1 MSTLPVTSLLHSVQ
15 LQRKPKHRTTSLALF
30 ALIVVSFYIF
40 FIARPSLDLAPIAL
54 HSDTR
59 GHPDTRVH
67 LHGEGPSTPSSR
79 LFRLPLKTPNNV
91 DRPKVNLD
99 ATQELAA
106 VAAFIAALPQNT
118 IPRSIDPTE
127 PIDPQLVLDFD
138 TRSPRATEEVNQ
150 IVDEVWSRY
159 PVMLFTKV
167 RHSTPAFCHSS
178 YTGRRLQLHQGYS
191 REIRSTFLNMNLRPS
206 PAIFDVDQR
215 GKQLAGHSFTNCSI
229 FFLLTEDA
237 EVLIPLL
244 HRLTSTT
251 ELPLV
256 LIGGKPVGSF
266 ATVRELKESGELA
279 KMITDAGAIIDGGAK
294 KKKGH

>member
-54 HSDTR
+54 RSDTR
-59 GHPDTRVH
+59 GHSDTRVH
-67 LHGEGPSTPSSR
+67 LHDEDSSIPSSR
-79 LFRLPLKTPNNV
+79 LFRLPVKTPNNV
-91 DRPKVNLD
+91 DRPKVTLD

-118 IPRSIDPTE
+118 IPRSIDPNE

-138 TRSPRATEEVNQ
+138 IRSPRATEEVNQ
-150 IVDEVWSRY
+150 IVEEVWSRY
-159 PVMLFTKV
+159 PVMLFTK
-167 RHSTPAFCHSS
+167 
-178 YTGRRLQLHQGYS
+178 LHQGYS

-206 PAIFDVDQR
+206 PAIFDIDQR
-215 GKQLAGHSFTNCSI
+215 
-229 FFLLTEDA
+229 EDA
-237 EVLIPLL
+237 DVLIPLL
-244 HRLTSTT
+244 HRLTST

-256 LIGGKPVGSF
+256 LIGGKPIGSF
-266 ATVRELKESGELA
+266 AAVRELKESGELA
-279 KMITDAGAIIDGGAK
+279 KMITDAGGIIDGGAK

>member
-30 ALIVVSFYIF
+30 ALILVSFYIF

-54 HSDTR
+54 RSDSR
-59 GHPDTRVH
+59 GHPDVH
-67 LHGEGPSTPSSR
+67 LHGEVPSTPSSR
-79 LFRLPLKTPNNV
+79 LFRLPPKTPSYV

-150 IVDEVWSRY
+150 IVEEVWSRY
-159 PVMLFTKV
+159 PVMVFTKV
-167 RHSTPAFCHSS
+167 RHSSPAFFCHSS
-178 YTGRRLQLHQGYS
+178 Y
-191 REIRSTFLNMNLRPS
+191 
-206 PAIFDVDQR
+206 
-215 GKQLAGHSFTNCSI
+215 
-229 FFLLTEDA
+229 
-237 EVLIPLL
+237 
-244 HRLTSTT
+244 
-251 ELPLV
+251 
-256 LIGGKPVGSF
+256 
-266 ATVRELKESGELA
+266 
-279 KMITDAGAIIDGGAK
+279 
-294 KKKGH
+294 

>member
-59 GHPDTRVH
+59 GHPDTRVR

-91 DRPKVNLD
+91 DRPKINLD

-150 IVDEVWSRY
+150 IVEEVWSRY

-167 RHSTPAFCHSS
+167 RHSSPAFCHSS
-178 YTGRRLQLHQGYS
+178 YTRPRLQLHHGYS

-215 GKQLAGHSFTNCSI
+215 GKQACRTFIC
-229 FFLLTEDA
+229 
-237 EVLIPLL
+237 
-244 HRLTSTT
+244 
-251 ELPLV
+251 
-256 LIGGKPVGSF
+256 
-266 ATVRELKESGELA
+266 
-279 KMITDAGAIIDGGAK
+279 
-294 KKKGH
+294 